1 MKRYRLIV
9 SVDPS
14 RCVGCGRCVRAC
26 LTGALALVNGK
37 AKLVNEKRCDGF
49 GSCIA
54 ACPHNA
60 ISLTFRE
67 AEEFDWSILLNVKL
81 NDWVEKFRLTSRKI
95 TSCILSFDK

>member
-1 MKRYRLIV
+1 VKKYRFIV

-14 RCVGCGRCVRAC
+14 RCVGCGRCVKAC
-26 LTGALALVNGK
+26 LTGALTLVNGK
-37 AKLVNEKRCDGF
+37 AKLVDERRCDGF

-67 AEEFDWSILLNVKL
+67 AEEFDWSILMSVRLSN
-81 NDWVEKFRLTSRKI
+81 WIEKFRLTSKRIVTTHKI
-95 TSCILSFDK
+95 